1 MTKKDYLKDLP
12 DITVDDIVKD
22 RNKIINEASESFP
35 KFEYN
40 ANVLAKELHPKVQ
53 YVKITDIEDLD
64 DAKIYTLE
72 VDKKNASGKL
82 AYFRAGQ
89 YISIS
94 LKIGDSIL
102 TRPYSL
108 CSSPKEAL
116 EGRYK
121 ILVKKMVDGFA
132 SIYINEEFKVG
143 TELEISAPSGFFVYE
158 AIRDAKNVFGLAGGS
173 GIAPFISMAEA
184 ICDGTEDFNLTI
196 FYGSRK
202 EENIL
207 CKDRLDELEKRSNG
221 KVKVIYVL
229 SHEEK
234 EGYEHGFIS
243 AELISKYQN
252 DTNKYSYFVCGC
264 QPMYDYLEEELQKL
278 NIAKKFIRMDAY
290 GEYRL
295 TERDNDFVNGFG
307 DKTFNITVIT
317 NDGKE
322 RVIPAKSTETLLVA
336 MERAGIKAPS
346 KCRSGECGFCRSK
359 LATGEVYTPEKVERR
374 RQYDKVKGY
383 VHPCCTYPK
392 SDCRILV
399 NCEEP
404 IIERKVK
411 DMKKKERTMNLVMSI
426 LISAAM
432 GALAAFLVMK
442 GNPDATKTTPVP
454 VMYISNI
461 LISVTVGII
470 IALILP
476 LGKLGR
482 MLASKANAKPPA
494 MKFTLLN
501 SLPISVGNTVIVSFV
516 VSFFGVFM
524 ARSKA
529 PESAVADMPPLPI
542 MWIAN
547 WGKLLIPTL
556 ILSYLI
562 SVLLSPFVSQAVGLT
577 GAGAEVGRAASGEE

>member
-1 MTKKDYLKDLP
+1 
-12 DITVDDIVKD
+12 
-22 RNKIINEASESFP
+22 
-35 KFEYN
+35 
-40 ANVLAKELHPKVQ
+40 
-53 YVKITDIEDLD
+53 
-64 DAKIYTLE
+64 
-72 VDKKNASGKL
+72 
-82 AYFRAGQ
+82 
-89 YISIS
+89 
-94 LKIGDSIL
+94 
-102 TRPYSL
+102 
-108 CSSPKEAL
+108 
-116 EGRYK
+116 
-121 ILVKKMVDGFA
+121 
-132 SIYINEEFKVG
+132 
-143 TELEISAPSGFFVYE
+143 
-158 AIRDAKNVFGLAGGS
+158 
-173 GIAPFISMAEA
+173 
-184 ICDGTEDFNLTI
+184 
-196 FYGSRK
+196 
-202 EENIL
+202 
-207 CKDRLDELEKRSNG
+207 
-221 KVKVIYVL
+221 
-229 SHEEK
+229 
-234 EGYEHGFIS
+234 
-243 AELISKYQN
+243 
-252 DTNKYSYFVCGC
+252 
-264 QPMYDYLEEELQKL
+264 
-278 NIAKKFIRMDAY
+278 
-290 GEYRL
+290 
-295 TERDNDFVNGFG
+295 
-307 DKTFNITVIT
+307 
-317 NDGKE
+317 
-322 RVIPAKSTETLLVA
+322 

-501 SLPISVGNTVIVSFV
+501 SLPISVGNTLIVSFV